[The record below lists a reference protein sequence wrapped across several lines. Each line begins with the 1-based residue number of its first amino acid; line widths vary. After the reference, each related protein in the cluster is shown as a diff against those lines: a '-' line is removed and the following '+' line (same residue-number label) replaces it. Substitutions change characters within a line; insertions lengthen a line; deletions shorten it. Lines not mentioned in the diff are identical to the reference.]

1 VHEVD
6 VYVGPKAPEGEESNW
21 IPTVADQAYFLYFR
35 FYGPQPPLFAKT
47 WKLPDLEWVQ

>member
-1 VHEVD
+1 VHEGD

-47 WKLPDLEWVQ
+47 WKLPDLKWVQ